1 MMNRLYQVEI
11 TDLAFGGEGLGRID
25 NMVCFVPFTAPGD
38 IVQVEIIQRKKKFL
52 RAKAVSFIT
61 QSSERV
67 SPPCPY
73 FGECGGCQWQHIGYP
88 QQLES
93 KRSHLEGILLKTAG
107 TKISVP
113 PPIPSPATYEYRRT
127 ARFKIDAAGEV
138 GFYRE
143 HSNTLVPIDKCLLM
157 EPVINS
163 MLPRIKR
170 DIPSTLPL
178 EAEVVSEEG
187 LEADYTFLF
196 QGDHSKYGFLQT
208 NRHIN
213 RSLQE
218 FIYRHVRNNT
228 RPGDKVLDLF
238 CGDGNLSIP
247 LGDLGVRVIGYDIS
261 RPAIEKA
268 RGSIPLSVPSH
279 SRKGEFSYRRAPFQK
294 IISTINRQ
302 TPEIRAAIFDP
313 PRQGLSGKAG
323 LIAEMG
329 FPLVLYVSCIPPVL
343 ARDLRF
349 FLKAGYELIEIQPMD
364 MFPHTYHLETAVA
377 LRLPVKE

>member
-1 MMNRLYQVEI
+1 MNRLYQVEI
-11 TDLAFGGEGLGRID
+11 TDLAFGGEGIGRID

-38 IVQVEIIQRKKKFL
+38 VVQVEITQRKKKFL
-52 RAKAVSFIT
+52 RAKAVSFIS

-73 FGECGGCQWQHIGYP
+73 FGECGGCQWQHIGYQ

-107 TKISVP
+107 VEISVP
-113 PPIPSPATYEYRRT
+113 PPIPSPVTYEYRRT

-138 GFYRE
+138 GFFRE
-143 HSNTLVPIDKCLLM
+143 HSNTLVPIDKCVLM
-157 EPVINS
+157 EPVINKI
-163 MLPRIKR
+163 LPRIKR
-170 DIPSTLPL
+170 DIPSGSPL

-187 LEADYTFLF
+187 VEADYSFLY
-196 QGDHSKYGFLQT
+196 QGDHSKRGFLQT

-213 RSLQE
+213 RSLQQ
-218 FIYRHVRNNT
+218 FIYRHVKNNT
-228 RPGDKVLDLF
+228 RPGDMVLDLF

-247 LGDLGVRVIGYDIS
+247 LGELGVRVTGYDIS

-268 RGSIPLSVPSH
+268 RRSIPLSVPSH
-279 SRKGEFSYRRAPFQK
+279 SREGGFSYRRAPFQK
-294 IISTINRQ
+294 ILSTISTQ
-302 TPEIRAAIFDP
+302 SPDIRAALFDP

-323 LIAEMG
+323 RIAEMG
-329 FPLVLYVSCIPPVL
+329 FPLVLYVSCSPPVL

-349 FLKAGYELIEIQPMD
+349 FLEAGYELLEIQPMD

-377 LRLPVKE
+377 LRLPAKE